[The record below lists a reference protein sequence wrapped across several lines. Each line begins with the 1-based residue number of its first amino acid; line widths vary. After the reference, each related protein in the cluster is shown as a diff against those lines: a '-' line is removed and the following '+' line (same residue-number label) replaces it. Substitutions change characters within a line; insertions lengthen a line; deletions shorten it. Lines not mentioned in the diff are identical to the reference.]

1 MKRNYLVDSKQRLHS
16 NSKVDTGEGVLGVR
30 LDPLQGKIRQEQKR
44 TRGPY
49 PAIGPGPHSA
59 G

>member
-30 LDPLQGKIRQEQKR
+30 LHPLQGKIRQGQK
-44 TRGPY
+44 GPED
-49 PAIGPGPHSA
+49 HTQL
-59 G
+59 